1 MFFFA
6 GRLNEKKRADALPTR
21 VFKCFKSIRN
31 LKIIAGNS
39 ISLAIK
45 ILIKNDQTYFYG
57 YSSTR
62 IILTTQNLRKKQLIL
77 AKIQNII
84 YISPKQEIFDFEST
98 WNEKET
104 SISEKVPLVITS
116 EIT

>member
-1 MFFFA
+1 MI
-6 GRLNEKKRADALPTR
+6 RLIFTLTVQLESYKLH
-21 VFKCFKSIRN
+21 
-31 LKIIAGNS
+31 KIWE
-39 ISLAIK
+39 
-45 ILIKNDQTYFYG
+45 
-57 YSSTR
+57 
-62 IILTTQNLRKKQLIL
+62 KKQLIL

-116 EIT
+116 